1 MSKWTPPLSEMKKFT
16 SMSMPDTG
24 LLFWKE
30 AVSEVTQALSPW
42 FLYGEAFANTMF
54 LQFLDLL

>member
-1 MSKWTPPLSEMKKFT
+1 MKKFT